1 MSEYNSIE
9 KSNIYSNLSDQI
21 KIRLNEINKI
31 KDYFN
36 PKIQKIKL
44 TSKNFSKYIATFGY
58 IGKILIALVALPATS
73 DRVSIISFVNV
84 IGAPVVIASAS
95 LSFVFSLT
103 TGIIKTLLS
112 LT

>member
-36 PKIQKIKL
+36 PKIQKRKL

-58 IGKILIALVALPATS
+58 IGKILIALVALPALS
-73 DRVSIISFVNV
+73 DRVPIISFVNV
-84 IGAPVVIASAS
+84 IGAPVVVQVQV
-95 LSFVFSLT
+95 LVLFFL
-103 TGIIKTLLS
+103 
-112 LT
+112 

>member
-9 KSNIYSNLSDQI
+9 KRNIYSNLSDQI

-36 PKIQKIKL
+36 SKIQKRKL
-44 TSKNFSKYIATFGY
+44 RSKNFSKYIATFGY

-73 DRVSIISFVNV
+73 DRVPIISFVNV
-84 IGAPVVIASAS
+84 IGAPVVIQVQV
-95 LSFVFSLT
+95 LVLFFL
-103 TGIIKTLLS
+103 
-112 LT
+112 

>member
-36 PKIQKIKL
+36 SKIEKRKIM
-44 TSKNFSKYIATFGY
+44 SKNFSKYIATFDY
-58 IGKILIALVALPATS
+58 IGKILITLVALPATS
-73 DRVSIISFVNV
+73 DGVSIISFVSV

-95 LSFVFSLT
+95 FSFVFSLT
-103 TGIIKTLLS
+103 RGIITTLLS

>member
-21 KIRLNEINKI
+21 KIKLNEINKV

-36 PKIQKIKL
+36 SKIEKRKIMNK
-44 TSKNFSKYIATFGY
+44 TFSKSIATFDY

-73 DRVSIISFVNV
+73 DGVSIISFVSI
-84 IGAPVVIASAS
+84 IGAPVVIASTS
-95 LSFVFSLT
+95 FSFVFSLT